1 MTTLVVPARGTGGGI
16 RPGAVRRPA
25 RIAGMLGL
33 LALAVFARRE
43 AVVNGA
49 EGLIIGT
56 AFGVALVGIAVAW
69 GWRPGRPTIR
79 SIATSGGAGLA
90 AAAALVALAL
100 IGRVHGPWVPLD
112 PAATLYPWV
121 QVTLLVATAEELV
134 LRGALFDAL
143 DKAGGLTIAVG
154 VTAIVFALLH
164 VPLYGWQVVPLDLG
178 VGILL
183 GGLRVVTGGV
193 LAPALAHGLADLAAW
208 WL

>member
-1 MTTLVVPARGTGGGI
+1 MTTLVVAARRTGGGI
-16 RPGAVRRPA
+16 RHGAARRLA
-25 RIAGMLGL
+25 RIAGMLAL
-33 LALAVFARRE
+33 LALAVFTRRE
-43 AVVNGA
+43 AVLGGA
-49 EGLIIGT
+49 DGLIVGT
-56 AFGVALVGIAVAW
+56 AFGLALVGLAVAA
-69 GWRPGRPTIR
+69 GWRSARPTAR

-121 QVTLLVATAEELV
+121 QVTLLVATGEELV
-134 LRGALFDAL
+134 IRGALFDAL
-143 DKAGGLTIAVG
+143 EETGGLTIAV
-154 VTAIVFALLH
+154 TATATVFALLH

-183 GGLRVVTGGV
+183 GGLRVATGGV